1 MTSFALTIAGAI
13 ADETG
18 PLWWPVLTGPLAAFY
33 LPAITD
39 YSTSRQLGLQEYAST
54 FVEVIGSQH
63 ICARVELLRSP
74 AISQFSARGLDLCS
88 AEELADGKSFK
99 VISSALDMI
108 NKVQSLGDCIH
119 SLVRSLHVL
128 RPQDPSVDVSFSE
141 PALPFSIFVSV
152 PNIHS
157 DQIAMRVAESI
168 VHEAMHLLL
177 SLVER
182 SIPLVTTHEKKHYSP
197 WRNQLREAGGLLH
210 GMYVF
215 RVIFD
220 WLGFFRETPVAAYAH
235 HRRAQ
240 IREQLLG
247 SNLPLLE
254 ASLNS
259 NGAALARRIVANI

>member
-1 MTSFALTIAGAI
+1 MTSLAVTIADVI

-18 PLWWPVLTGPLAAFY
+18 PLWWPVLTGPLVAY
-33 LPAITD
+33 YRPARTD
-39 YSTSRQLGLQEYAST
+39 YSTSRQLGLQEDAST
-54 FVEVIGSQH
+54 FVEVTGLQ
-63 ICARVELLRSP
+63 CARARVELLRPP
-74 AISQFSARGLDLCS
+74 AISQFSAKGLDLCS
-88 AEELADGKSFK
+88 TEELADGKCFK
-99 VISSALDMI
+99 VISSALGMI
-108 NKVQSLGDCIH
+108 NEVQTLGGCVH

-128 RPQDPSVDVSFSE
+128 RAQNSSVDVSFSE
-141 PALPFSIFVSV
+141 PALPYSIFVSV
-152 PNIHS
+152 PNTHS

-182 SIPLVTTHEKKHYSP
+182 SVPLVATHEKHHYSP

-210 GMYVF
+210 GLYVF

-220 WLGFFRETPVAAYAH
+220 WLGFFREASVAAYAH

-247 SNLPLLE
+247 CNLPLLE
-254 ASLNS
+254 ASLTS
-259 NGAALARRIVANI
+259 TGAALARRIVANI